1 MILKYRGYGNNWCF
15 KEGDSIVTAKVKT
28 TEISGTDGNDMFNDC
43 YRELEHRIREEVK
56 ADRVH
61 FIGEVFSL
69 PVIAVVAVGGVGG
82 YSDTYAISTEAYLLN
97 DNGKTI
103 ERLI

>member
-1 MILKYRGYGNNWCF
+1 MILKYRGYHNNWCF
-15 KEGDSIVTAKVKT
+15 VEGASIVTAKVNT
-28 TEISGTDGNDMFNDC
+28 TGIGGGSGDDVVGDSYKD
-43 YRELEHRIREEVK
+43 LEKRILDEVK

-69 PVIAVVAVGGVGG
+69 PVIAVVAVGGGPG
-82 YSDTYAISTEAYLLN
+82 YSDTYAIATEAYILN

-103 ERLI
+103 ERLM